1 MVILR
6 GTFDISPEDIITRYK
21 LQDLVHIDVS
31 AYVLGGGAQTDYNYG
46 VLIIDR
52 PSQVGNI

>member
-6 GTFDISPEDIITRYK
+6 GKFDISPEDIITRYK

-31 AYVLGGGAQTDYNYG
+31 AYVLGGVLKQTTIMVY
-46 VLIIDR
+46 
-52 PSQVGNI
+52 